1 MTLVNETLDDVDAML
16 WKELKRADTQMETD
30 NTLAMARLFDKV
42 RDEFTWNLSAKVNQD
57 AAA

>member
-16 WKELKRADTQMETD
+16 WKELKRADTKMETD

>member
-16 WKELKRADTQMETD
+16 WKELKRADTQRQTD

-42 RDEFTWNLSAKVNQD
+42 RDEFTWNLSAKVNKD

>member
-16 WKELKRADTQMETD
+16 WKELKRSETQMDTD